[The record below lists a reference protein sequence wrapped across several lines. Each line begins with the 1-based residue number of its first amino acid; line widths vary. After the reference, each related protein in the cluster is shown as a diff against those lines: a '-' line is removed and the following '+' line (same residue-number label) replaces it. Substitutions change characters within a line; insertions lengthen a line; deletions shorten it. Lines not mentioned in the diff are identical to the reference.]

1 MLRSFVLVLVLSAP
15 AVARADAW
23 VTAEAPASF
32 AASAVQQG
40 VFRPGLMPAVG
51 VYASSERAAI
61 GVRLRAGVLRDGPAP
76 DDPFRDPGTG
86 GLLSGGLA
94 LRFPLPAG
102 AWVEGVGG
110 AGITGSDTAPVV
122 ELGVGWLTTVGAF
135 DVGPSARVIHVMS
148 TQDMDTLGSATLATV
163 GVDIRFGHARTS
175 RRRPVVERI
184 EVAPVRVETMAPEE
198 IMVVVSERD
207 HDRVVDQDDSCRISL
222 VGCFTHEGM
231 TIEDDRIILEE
242 YVLFDTSRARVRHA
256 GKTAILRIVQEW
268 ERHPEWQ
275 SVRIEGHAD
284 VRGPDTFNQWL
295 SEQRASR
302 VKAVLEH
309 AGVVDERIDAVGF
322 GRTRPRVTGTTEA
335 DHQSNR
341 RVEFVIE
348 RGSR

>member
-1 MLRSFVLVLVLSAP
+1 MLRSLVVVLVVCTP
-15 AVARADAW
+15 TVVRADGW

-40 VFRPGLMPAVG
+40 VFRPGVMPAVG

-94 LRFPLPAG
+94 LRLPLPAG

-110 AGITGSDTAPVV
+110 AGITGSDAAPVV

-135 DVGPSARVIHVMS
+135 DVGPSARVIHVVAR
-148 TQDMDTLGSATLATV
+148 QDMDTLGSATLATV
-163 GVDIRFGHARTS
+163 GVDIRIGRTRMARP
-175 RRRPVVERI
+175 RPTVERI
-184 EVAPVRVETMAPEE
+184 EVAPVRVETMEPEE
-198 IMVVVSERD
+198 ILVAASERD
-207 HDRVVDQDDSCRISL
+207 HDRVVDQDDSCRVAL
-222 VGCFTHEGM
+222 VGCFRHEGM

-256 GKTAILRIVQEW
+256 GQTAILRFVQEW
-268 ERHPEWQ
+268 QRHPEWKT
-275 SVRIEGHAD
+275 VRIEGHAD
-284 VRGPDTFNQWL
+284 VRGPDAFNQWL
-295 SEQRASR
+295 SEERASR
-302 VKAVLEH
+302 VKVVLEH
-309 AGVVDERIDAVGF
+309 AGIPEEHIEAMGF
-322 GRTRPRVTGTTEA
+322 GRTRPRVTGTTDA

>member
-1 MLRSFVLVLVLSAP
+1 MVRLLVLVLALGAP
-15 AVARADAW
+15 AVARADGW
-23 VTAEAPASF
+23 LTAEAPASF

-40 VFRPGLMPAVG
+40 VFRPGVMPAVG

-61 GVRLRAGVLRDGPAP
+61 GVRLRAGILRDGPAP

-110 AGITGSDTAPVV
+110 AGITGSDAAPVV
-122 ELGVGWLTTVGAF
+122 ELGVGWLTTVGDF
-135 DVGPSARVIHVMS
+135 DVGPSARVIHVVA
-148 TQDMDTLGSATLATV
+148 TPDMDTLGSATLATV
-163 GVDIRFGHARTS
+163 GVDIRIGRERAV
-175 RRRPVVERI
+175 RRRPTVERI
-184 EVAPVRVETMAPEE
+184 EVAPVRVETMSPEE
-198 IMVVVSERD
+198 IVVAVSEPD
-207 HDRVVDQDDSCRISL
+207 HERIVDQDDSCRVSL
-222 VGCFTHEGM
+222 VGCFKHEGM

-242 YVLFDTSRARVRHA
+242 YVLFDTSRARVRRDGH
-256 GKTAILRIVQEW
+256 TAILRIVQEW
-268 ERHPEWQ
+268 QRHPEWK

-284 VRGPDTFNQWL
+284 VRGPDAFNQWL

-309 AGVVDERIDAVGF
+309 AGITDARIEAVGF
-322 GRTRPRVTGTTEA
+322 GRTRPRVTGTTDA